1 MEENFF
7 SAWGSH
13 KYLVISFKYFRWHAI
28 GLNASRVTEYHD
40 IPAKTGEY
48 LTYIPQWYSI
58 IFKVSH

>member
-48 LTYIPQWYSI
+48 VTYIPQ
-58 IFKVSH
+58 